1 MTRFLSAALA
11 ILLSATTTVSAFS
24 INSHHRQSVFRSTST
39 TTYATEDTDFDA
51 PIPANPMSGTAVLGK
66 DIAQAVRVVSSDV
79 ALNPYLPKGRIFSLT
94 KMASSRT
101 SDYLRLSLIVAPP
114 TKYFIS

>member
-1 MTRFLSAALA
+1 MFLIASPPISHAISPQYQYIISTMTRYLSAALA

-66 DIAQAVRVVSSDV
+66 
-79 ALNPYLPKGRIFSLT
+79 
-94 KMASSRT
+94 
-101 SDYLRLSLIVAPP
+101 
-114 TKYFIS
+114 